1 MKRRSIQIFL
11 ALIAGLMIFLGDALV
26 LCAQE
31 TKSDEFTLEEITVT
45 AQKRETNLQKTPI
58 SIQAVAG
65 EELVTEAKV
74 RIDEIMQG
82 VVGVQTQGSQV
93 GVNFFM
99 RGLGNAEGN
108 GPAGGQQQSAVAIL
122 IDGVYQNRGEVV
134 RGGTVDMARAEV
146 MRGTQSTTLGG
157 SSLAGAVSMVSN
169 NPVFKYEGSGA
180 LGFGDYNLLSTQAVL
195 NVPLADNQALRLAYS
210 TEKRDGYISNNAGN
224 SDQSNGRIKYRWQ
237 PTEDFDLVAT
247 ASKQVIGGN
256 GVDVNSLSY
265 YGYWEGYDPLK
276 DRTKTPGCTTCYD
289 ATMGYPVLYGHI
301 NNGVKYDKRDNP
313 WDDGMPSEAW
323 PNDVFRHT
331 NIYQFSTEINWK
343 LGIGT
348 LTLVPSYQTA
358 KFTSQESPR
367 GSQNDSETWNAEKR
381 NQETKQVDMRL
392 ASPADSPFEWLAG
405 LYYYDTESSGVMY
418 SANINSNQPGD
429 GRYNPALP
437 PTYYDWESTDPSSQ
451 KTYAAYGNFSYPV
464 LDVLRING
472 GLRYTKD
479 EKVERKTS
487 SRLVGFMEP
496 ASSAFVYGPAS
507 KGKWHD
513 VTYRIGGEYDLS
525 QNIMGYALYATGYQ
539 PGQFT
544 MSGQTDAQKLKQY
557 TVGLKSRWLDKRLQ
571 LNVEGFQSTYFNRDF
586 RGSLQVF
593 SPDFINVAGRSTCG
607 NGPPT
612 GPPGTPVTDIAN
624 NGSYYC
630 ADISGGATIP
640 KLVSQGVDV
649 EINYLITE
657 NDRIDLSGEYLKS
670 TQTKPDTN
678 VSLAFFEGLP
688 NINLI
693 NGGAQ
698 AFMNGLNAVAAS
710 YDGLTLQNSPE
721 WSANFS
727 YSHMF
732 VFASGSTLTPKI
744 NIEYKDTYYSSG
756 GGPAA
761 ASPDPAEAYQ
771 DAYEL
776 YNFYLN
782 WNSADGKFN
791 INAYVKNIQN
801 TPVLT
806 NYGPEGMNSVT
817 LLPPRTFGMVFSVK
831 F

>member
-1 MKRRSIQIFL
+1 
-11 ALIAGLMIFLGDALV
+11 
-26 LCAQE
+26 
-31 TKSDEFTLEEITVT
+31 
-45 AQKRETNLQKTPI
+45 
-58 SIQAVAG
+58 
-65 EELVTEAKV
+65 
-74 RIDEIMQG
+74 MQG

-93 GVNFFM
+93 GVDFFM
-99 RGLGNAEGN
+99 RGLGKAEGN
-108 GPAGGQQQSAVAIL
+108 GPAAGQQQSAVAIL
-122 IDGVYQNRGEVV
+122 IDGIYQNRGEVV

-157 SSLAGAVSMVSN
+157 SSLAGAVSLVSN
-169 NPVFKYEGSGA
+169 NPVFKYEGSGS

-195 NVPLADNQALRLAYS
+195 NVPIAENQALRFAYS

-237 PTEDFDLVAT
+237 PTETFDLVAT

-256 GVDVNSLSY
+256 GVSVNSLSY
-265 YGYWEGYDPLK
+265 YGYWEGYNKAHDPYV
-276 DRTKTPGCTTCYD
+276 TPNCTTCYD

-323 PNDVFRHT
+323 PNNVFRHT
-331 NIYQFSTEINWK
+331 DIYQYSTEINWK

-358 KFTSQESPR
+358 KFRSQESPR
-367 GSQNDSETWNAEKR
+367 GSQSNSETWNAEKR
-381 NQETKQVDMRL
+381 DQETKQLDMRL
-392 ASPADSPFEWLAG
+392 ASPADAPFEWLAG
-405 LYYYDTESSGVMY
+405 LYYYDTDFSGVMY
-418 SANINSNQPGD
+418 SANINSNTPDG
-429 GRYNPALP
+429 GRYNPDLP
-437 PTYYDWESTDPSSQ
+437 ATYYEWESTDPSSQ
-451 KTYAAYGNFSYPV
+451 TTYAAYGNLSYPV
-464 LDVLRING
+464 LDVLRINA

-487 SRLVGFMEP
+487 SRVVGYLEP
-496 ASSAFVYGPAS
+496 ASSDFVYGPAS
-507 KGKWHD
+507 KGDWHD

-525 QNIMGYALYATGYQ
+525 KDTMVYALYATGYQ
-539 PGQFT
+539 PGQFSG
-544 MSGQTDAQKLKQY
+544 SGQTDAQKLKQY
-557 TVGLKSRWLDKRLQ
+557 TVGLKSRMFDKRLQ
-571 LNVEGFQSTYFNRDF
+571 LNVEGFHSTYYNRDF
-586 RGSLQVF
+586 RGSLQVW
-593 SPDFINVAGRSTCG
+593 SPDFTNVAHKSNCG
-607 NGPPT
+607 TGQG
-612 GPPGTPVTDIAN
+612 GPPGTPITEIAN
-624 NGSYYC
+624 DGSYYC
-630 ADISGGATIP
+630 ADVSSGATVP
-640 KLVSQGVDV
+640 ELVSKGVDV
-649 EINYLITE
+649 EINYIITE
-657 NDRIDLSGEYLKS
+657 NDRIDLSGEWLKS
-670 TQTKPDTN
+670 TQAKPDTN
-678 VSLAFFEGLP
+678 VALAFFEGLA
-688 NINLI
+688 NVDKIA
-693 NGGAQ
+693 GGAETLMT
-698 AFMNGLNAVAAS
+698 ALNAAAAS

-732 VFASGSTLTPKI
+732 TFANGSTLTPKI
-744 NIEYKDTYYSSG
+744 NMEYKDTYWSSG

-761 ASPDPAEAYQ
+761 TTPDPAESYQ
-771 DAYEL
+771 DAYQL

-801 TPVLT
+801 KPILT